1 MGKRNNRLETMGQS
15 MKRLERMK
23 DYLALAELR
32 NDPSD
37 KLYIEDLKLSISY
50 FESSIIIM
58 TGTDI
63 ELEKE
68 FC

>member
-1 MGKRNNRLETMGQS
+1 MIRKEIS

-32 NDPSD
+32 NDPND
-37 KLYIEDLKLSISY
+37 KLYIEDLKLSIKY
-50 FESSIIIM
+50 FKEIS
-58 TGTDI
+58 TI
-63 ELEKE
+63 EVKKGFEEE

>member
-1 MGKRNNRLETMGQS
+1 

-23 DYLALAELR
+23 DYLALAEVR
-32 NDPSD
+32 NDLSD
-37 KLYIEDLKLSISY
+37 KLYIEDLKLSIEM
-50 FESSIIIM
+50 FEKYQPKVMS
-58 TGTDI
+58 GFDI

>member
-1 MGKRNNRLETMGQS
+1 

-37 KLYIEDLKLSISY
+37 QLYIEDLKLSIAI
-50 FESSIIIM
+50 FEKSTVVFVSVN
-58 TGTDI
+58 GVFED
-63 ELEKE
+63 E